1 MFFILV
7 IDSLTD
13 ISHLFRFFFCSFIFQ
28 LKETMSVAEL
38 TVVILKE
45 PGTTCGFTLIKNS
58 CTINRIVDQAIIGDQ
73 LRPGDLI
80 LHINDVDVDEE
91 TIRDVLRNCRD
102 LSEVQVTI
110 ARSSFHAR
118 RFYEQNRI
126 LGMNS
131 PKAKRTGFFACLPRI
146 FGNGKKKDQNVSQRR
161 QSSSNGDYSPQGF
174 GSVAS
179 VSSAGMR
186 PVDLRK
192 LHKEGAGSMW
202 KASRESSIR

>member
-1 MFFILV
+1 
-7 IDSLTD
+7 
-13 ISHLFRFFFCSFIFQ
+13 
-28 LKETMSVAEL
+28 MSVAEL
-38 TVVILKE
+38 TVVIFKG
-45 PGTTCGFTLIKNS
+45 PGDTCGFTLIKNS
-58 CTINRIVDQAIIGDQ
+58 CTINRIVDPTIIGDQ

-118 RFYEQNRI
+118 RFYEQNRM
-126 LGMNS
+126 LGMTS
-131 PKAKRTGFFACLPRI
+131 PKAKRSGFFGCFPRI
-146 FGNGKKKDQNVSQRR
+146 FSREKASKNHAVNNPRR

-174 GSVAS
+174 GSAAS
-179 VSSAGMR
+179 ASSAGMR

-202 KASRESSIR
+202 KASRESSIK